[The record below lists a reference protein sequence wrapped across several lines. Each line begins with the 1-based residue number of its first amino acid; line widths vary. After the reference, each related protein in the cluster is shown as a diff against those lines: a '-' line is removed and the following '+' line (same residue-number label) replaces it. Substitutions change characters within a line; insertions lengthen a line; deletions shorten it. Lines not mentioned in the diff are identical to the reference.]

1 MDRINGLDHF
11 TELPV
16 SLVLFALICADVIE
30 RIRPCKLL
38 GPRKSAGVVS
48 VVEYMFCVSRL
59 IQISS
64 QCEVTSACLMCV
76 LLYFCLKR
84 DFP

>member
-16 SLVLFALICADVIE
+16 SLVLFALICVDVIE

-38 GPRKSAGVVS
+38 GSRKSAGVLS
-48 VVEYMFCVSRL
+48 VVE
-59 IQISS
+59 
-64 QCEVTSACLMCV
+64 
-76 LLYFCLKR
+76 
-84 DFP
+84 